1 MDDLSLKQLE
11 TLIWSVSKRPE
22 EEIILHSETVNL
34 LIKKVAAKSASMKAR
49 GISFAVE
56 AIANLHQK
64 VGGEGNSE
72 EVFKRLERVILV
84 KIDEFIPHYLV
95 KCLASFSQA

>member
-1 MDDLSLKQLE
+1 MEELSLKQLE

-22 EEIILHSETVNL
+22 EDIVSHAETVNM

-56 AIANLHQK
+56 AIATLH
-64 VGGEGNSE
+64 
-72 EVFKRLERVILV
+72 
-84 KIDEFIPHYLV
+84 
-95 KCLASFSQA
+95 